1 MSQVH
6 IFVSYSHDD
15 ARWFAEDKLMPR
27 LIKSLEII
35 GAEVWYDHR
44 RLGGGDPWKQEI
56 VDAIKKAHIA
66 ILLVSRNFLNSDFIR
81 EIEIPRIERRFDQ
94 GELIVVPIL
103 VGHCNWQNVRMLS
116 RPQMVPGKP
125 TPLISYLD
133 SPAEWDRVQEEI
145 FSAIERQVDRVRDKY
160 HLQAPVRHE
169 STFDA
174 SATITHLSGAL
185 PKIPVVNPPDD
196 TRRENRD
203 APRREPERREG
214 ARREAAV
221 HDTHDKGV
229 KIPAQKKSSSV
240 VKTGIMLV
248 SAACLAAGATAG
260 LLLYGPFGGDTEG
273 AKETVQASE
282 VAPVTV
288 PATQPGVSVIAPQT
302 STPALRPTHQVGPG
316 TVAPSPLSPG
326 NVPGPNTPM
335 PMSTPSATPA
345 QPAQVAPS
353 PVAPVPVTV
362 TVTPPAVAPT
372 PAPAVMPVPNPAP
385 ATVQPAPAPQTQP
398 APKPVVKPA
407 PAKKPVQP
415 APRPVQPAPKP
426 KKTEDILKDAAVDI
440 LVEKLKR

>member
-160 HLQAPVRHE
+160 HMQAPVRHD

-174 SATITHLSGAL
+174 SATITRLSGAL

-203 APRREPERREG
+203 APRREPERREST
-214 ARREAAV
+214 RRVPAELDSHHRPVKAAAPKQ
-221 HDTHDKGV
+221 T
-229 KIPAQKKSSSV
+229 ASFL
-240 VKTGIMLV
+240 KTGLMF
-248 SAACLAAGATAG
+248 ATAMFLAAAATAG
-260 LLLYGPFGGDTEG
+260 LLLYGPFSGNGEEP
-273 AKETVQASE
+273 KETVQASE
-282 VAPVTV
+282 VVPVSA
-288 PATQPGVSVIAPQT
+288 PATPPGAQPIAPA
-302 STPALRPTHQVGPG
+302 TPA
-316 TVAPSPLSPG
+316 PLPPG
-326 NVPGPNTPM
+326 NVSGPGVPM
-335 PMSTPSATPA
+335 PASTPGT
-345 QPAQVAPS
+345 
-353 PVAPVPVTV
+353 
-362 TVTPPAVAPT
+362 T
-372 PAPAVMPVPNPAP
+372 PAPPVQVVPNPAP
-385 ATVQPAPAPQTQP
+385 PVPASVTVTTPAVTPEPTPAPMPQSNTTPPAAQP
-398 APKPVVKPA
+398 SPVPKVVAKPA
-407 PAKKPVQP
+407 PVKKPVQQSVP
-415 APRPVQPAPKP
+415 SPVQPAPAPKP

>member
-15 ARWFAEDKLMPR
+15 ARWFADDKLMPR

-145 FSAIERQVDRVRDKY
+145 FSAIERQVERVRDKY
-160 HLQAPVRHE
+160 HLQAPVRQE

-174 SATITHLSGAL
+174 SATITRLSGAL
-185 PKIPVVNPPDD
+185 PKIPVVNLPDD
-196 TRRENRD
+196 AHREHRE
-203 APRREPERREG
+203 APSRREPERRESS
-214 ARREAAV
+214 RRASPELDTHNRPVKAAV
-221 HDTHDKGV
+221 
-229 KIPAQKKSSSV
+229 PKKTSSF
-240 VKTGIMLV
+240 VKTGVMYA
-248 SAACLAAGATAG
+248 SAMVLAAVATAG
-260 LLLYGPFGGDTEG
+260 LLVYGPFGGD
-273 AKETVQASE
+273 AASSHETVQASE
-282 VAPVTV
+282 TAPTNSPAAPQAVAPASPPIAPQANSPGAAPVNQIVPATVAPAVVPSSNGSEPNSPMPVSTPGVAPAPSVTV
-288 PATQPGVSVIAPQT
+288 PQNPV
-302 STPALRPTHQVGPG
+302 TPAPNVTPAPTSNDV
-316 TVAPSPLSPG
+316 TVPDQPASVSP
-326 NVPGPNTPM
+326 
-335 PMSTPSATPA
+335 ATPA
-345 QPAQVAPS
+345 QAK
-353 PVAPVPVTV
+353 
-362 TVTPPAVAPT
+362 
-372 PAPAVMPVPNPAP
+372 
-385 ATVQPAPAPQTQP
+385 P
-398 APKPVVKPA
+398 APKPVVKPTPVKKPA
-407 PAKKPVQP
+407 PKPVQP
-415 APRPVQPAPKP
+415 APTPQP
-426 KKTEDILKDAAVDI
+426 KKTEDIIKDAAVDI